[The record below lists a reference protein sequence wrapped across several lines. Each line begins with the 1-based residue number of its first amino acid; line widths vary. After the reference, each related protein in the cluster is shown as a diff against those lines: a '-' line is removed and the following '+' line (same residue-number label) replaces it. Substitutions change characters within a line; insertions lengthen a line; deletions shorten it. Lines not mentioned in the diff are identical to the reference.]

1 MENFFYSQGYYQDFM
16 DCVFVYELIVI
27 LENVIYEIIF
37 IYDVQYMLGEKLVRF
52 RMVISVDN

>member
-1 MENFFYSQGYYQDFM
+1 M
-16 DCVFVYELIVI
+16 DCVFVYYELIVI

-52 RMVISVDN
+52 GMVISV

>member
-1 MENFFYSQGYYQDFM
+1 MEKFFYSKGCYQDFM

-27 LENVIYEIIF
+27 LENVIYEIMF

-52 RMVISVDN
+52 RMVISV